1 MFRVKDR
8 HWRDRLMTQCFPAHC
23 SYNVAGNAPK
33 FPPATGMWLVDL
45 MQLMK
50 ININS
55 NVSFHTA
62 STPRSHGGHITK
74 SNCPNQQTALT
85 HVNYT
90 SYHNCSQTSL
100 AHLWVPR
107 VCPSRGG
114 DFSQRKKHQVH
125 PVRVSLW
132 PRVATSSNTCTLV
145 SQWPT
150 TTHQQQTNEQI
161 KQTTDG
167 KHQCVKPPLW
177 HS

>member
-90 SYHNCSQTSL
+90 LYHNCSQTSL

-114 DFSQRKKHQVH
+114 GIFHRGRNIKYTLSGCPCGH
-125 PVRVSLW
+125 VS
-132 PRVATSSNTCTLV
+132 PPAATHAHWSANGRQLRISNR
-145 SQWPT
+145 
-150 TTHQQQTNEQI
+150 QTNR
-161 KQTTDG
+161 
-167 KHQCVKPPLW
+167 
-177 HS
+177 